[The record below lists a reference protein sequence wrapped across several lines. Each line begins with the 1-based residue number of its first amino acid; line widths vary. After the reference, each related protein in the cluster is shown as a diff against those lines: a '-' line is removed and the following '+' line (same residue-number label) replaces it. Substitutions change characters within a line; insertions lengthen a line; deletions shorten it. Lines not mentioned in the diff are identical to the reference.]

1 MIAKSKNT
9 LLKNIVQDKVF
20 VERGNVED
28 FIQKIKTI
36 SALLMHR
43 IEIENLDE
51 ITIFLI
57 EALEICIKEYEG
69 GNIWG

>member
-1 MIAKSKNT
+1 MKKQTKMTAQGKEKIFTN
-9 LLKNIVQDKVF
+9 
-20 VERGNVED
+20 EGD
-28 FIQKIKTI
+28 FKDFFQKIKTI